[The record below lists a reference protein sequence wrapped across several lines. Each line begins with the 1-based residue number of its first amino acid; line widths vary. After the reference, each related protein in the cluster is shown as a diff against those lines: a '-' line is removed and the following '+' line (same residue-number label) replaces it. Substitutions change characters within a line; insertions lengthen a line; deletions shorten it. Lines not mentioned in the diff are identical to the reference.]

1 MDLVASLAELQAEA
15 SCPVCLDYLT
25 DPVTIECGHNFCGC
39 CIHQRWEGL
48 QDIFPCPVCLH
59 HCPDRDCRRN
69 PQLRHMTDRVQQIPT
84 TGSQR
89 KLQEEKPLCEQ
100 HKEDLIL
107 FCEKDLELL
116 CPQCT
121 DSSDHRGH
129 PLMPFGEAAAS
140 HRMKLKSYLGPL
152 REQVEDAEKGL
163 EVQVLKSFQLRW
175 KMSIRRSQLYCEAE
189 LFKHLWEM
197 ERDEIHNRFLV
208 EGKSIQEKL
217 IEKINEICNHSSI
230 LKGLLSEIISKCLE
244 TDLDLL
250 TGVESTHNRYEN
262 LETPAV
268 FSYALKRVSFTLPPH
283 YFGLH
288 KMMSTFQV
296 DLTLDPET
304 AHPSLSISRDRKSV
318 TYSTTEGLYNPQAL
332 TSSPAVLSSE
342 GCAAGRHFWQV
353 EIGGLGAWSLG
364 VCKESFPRNALMS
377 PSPSNGCWRIQ
388 LWTSTFGTWDS
399 INSRHIGIFL
409 DYELGEVSFYDLK
422 NRSHLYMFSD
432 SFTEKLMPYF
442 SSAPSSKS
450 LTMSLVKEDW

>member
-1 MDLVASLAELQAEA
+1 MDLEVSLAELQAEA

-25 DPVTIECGHNFCGC
+25 DPVTIECGHNVCGS
-39 CIHQRWEGL
+39 CIHQCWEGL
-48 QDIFPCPVCLH
+48 QDIFPCPVSFH
-59 HCPDRDCRRN
+59 HCPDRDFRRN
-69 PQLRHMTDRVQQIPT
+69 PQLCHMTDTVKQIPT
-84 TGSQR
+84 RGSQR

-100 HKEDLIL
+100 HQEDLIL

-129 PLMPFGEAAAS
+129 PLMPIGEAAAS

-163 EVQVLKSFQLRW
+163 KMQISKNFDLRW
-175 KMSIRRSQLYCEAE
+175 KMSSRRSELYCEAE
-189 LFKHLWEM
+189 LFKHLWEL
-197 ERDEIHNRFLV
+197 EQDKIHVSLLAEAR
-208 EGKSIQEKL
+208 SIQEKV
-217 IEKINEICNHSSI
+217 IERKNKISNHSST
-230 LKGLLSEIISKCLE
+230 LNSLLSEIIRKGLQ

-250 TGVESTHNRYEN
+250 TGIESIHNRYEN

-268 FSYALKRVSFTLPPH
+268 VSYELKKESFTLPPH

-304 AHPSLSISRDRKSV
+304 AHPSLSISRDRKTV

-342 GCAAGRHFWQV
+342 GFAAGRHFWQV

-377 PSPSNGCWRIQ
+377 PSPSNGCWQIQ
-388 LWTSTFGTWDS
+388 LWTTTFGAWDS
-399 INSRHIGIFL
+399 TNSRHIGIFL

-422 NRSHLYMFSD
+422 NRSHLYTFSD
-432 SFTEKLMPYF
+432 SFAEKLMPYF

-450 LTMSLVKEDW
+450 LTMSLVKEEW